1 MLKYTIKTIFAYGFL
16 FIFSSSLAQG
26 NKLDAIAKT
35 IDEGKYESA
44 LSELE
49 TLIETSTTALP
60 ARAYQ
65 YEFNIYQHYLSVS
78 KNANDSSE
86 WHNRM
91 MGAFIGCQDAVNP
104 NDVLIYMASI
114 LKPMMLDFRLLATR
128 KLITQDYDAFHSYN
142 IGYIQSAILFGEPLK
157 ELAYQSAELAKEQGK
172 LELAEIYYRTAIQMD
187 FEVQLSIANWISLLH
202 VGKNYDMANQ
212 VLQLA
217 HQKYPDNDIEMLVRA
232 LEHYD
237 KKLYF
242 TALKE
247 VNEML
252 ETEKENHNLYY
263 LLGLINLKTERF
275 DEAIDAFH
283 KTEELGHESYM
294 TNYQLGVHYLEDG
307 IKNKDASSLWIAEF
321 SFSQCERMQR
331 NDLFL
336 YNAMIQLYS
345 ETNDQKNLDRIIK
358 KLTEE

>member
-1 MLKYTIKTIFAYGFL
+1 MLTYNLKTLLLCGVTFLFSSAYG
-16 FIFSSSLAQG
+16 QG
-26 NKLDAIAKT
+26 NRLDAIAKT

-44 LSELE
+44 LTELE
-49 TLIETSTTALP
+49 RLIETATAALP
-60 ARAYQ
+60 ARAFQ
-65 YEFNIYQHYLSVS
+65 YEFKIYQHYLSTS

-91 MGAFIGCQDAVNP
+91 MGAFIGCQDAANP
-104 NDVLIYMASI
+104 TDVLVYMAGV
-114 LKPMMLDFRLLATR
+114 LKPLMMEFRLLGTR

-142 IGYIQSAILFGEPLK
+142 IGYIQSAILFGEPVK
-157 ELAYQSAELAKEQGK
+157 ELAYQSAELAKAQGK

-187 FEVQLSIANWISLLH
+187 FEVQLSIANWISLLR
-202 VGKNYDMANQ
+202 VAKNYEMANQ

-217 HQKYPDNDIEMLVRA
+217 HEKYPDNDIEMLVRA

-247 VNEML
+247 VNTML

-263 LLGLINLKTERF
+263 LLGLINLKTERL
-275 DEAIDAFH
+275 DAAIDAFH
-283 KTEELGHESYM
+283 KSEELGQETYM
-294 TNYQLGVHYLEDG
+294 TNYQLGSYYLQEG
-307 IKNKDASSLWIAEF
+307 ISNKDAGSLSVAEF
-321 SFSQCERMQR
+321 SLSQCERMQK

-336 YNAMIQLYS
+336 YNSLIQLYS
-345 ETNDQKNLDRIIK
+345 ETDDQKNLDRMIK